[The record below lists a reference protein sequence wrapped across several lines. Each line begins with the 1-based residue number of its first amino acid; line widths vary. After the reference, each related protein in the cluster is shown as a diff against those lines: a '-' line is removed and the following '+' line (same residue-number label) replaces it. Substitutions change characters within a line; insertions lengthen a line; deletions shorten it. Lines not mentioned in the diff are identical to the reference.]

1 MFSVNSAKNPFYS
14 FRERILRRSR
24 LPKNMF
30 GEQVTPQND
39 FRGNAQPGVL
49 ASDLLCIAR
58 CPLRLHLLGLE
69 PFHYYPA
76 ISYFDGCP

>member
-14 FRERILRRSR
+14 FRERILRRPDSI
-24 LPKNMF
+24 
-30 GEQVTPQND
+30 GTPQND

-76 ISYFDGCP
+76 ISYFNGCP